1 MNKITFLRNKKTGQ
15 IIRYNKYAAAEINME
30 PCDPPWGKEK
40 QAVPDAMPGMPEP
53 PAAIPLFTED
63 GQPVTLLSQVE
74 AEALVKELFGKDVR
88 QVTVVEMMEYVA
100 ANGITIPIDR
110 PTKLQIVSFIHA
122 LKPSAAPTQQE

>member
-74 AEALVKELFGKDVR
+74 ADRITSYNVCYTKLLRWWPQSSCRFTSTIQQRRTIKQASR
-88 QVTVVEMMEYVA
+88 NMPTVVKARSYNFV
-100 ANGITIPIDR
+100 
-110 PTKLQIVSFIHA
+110 
-122 LKPSAAPTQQE
+122 